1 MFTDLL
7 IINEI
12 QTNINEVSIS
22 IQLFDT
28 FIDEINN

>member
-7 IINEI
+7 IIDEI